1 MRKKQKK
8 FLVGFGV
15 VIVAIGYLIYTGVT
29 DATMYYLTASELD
42 TAITE
47 GNVDYGENMRLH
59 GRVLTGSIE
68 KGEVGSLQISF
79 IAHEGG
85 TQIPIVNTGVVPD
98 TFRDDSEVVLE
109 GGYGQNGTFTAHTLF
124 AKCPSKYESDQGYG
138 QYENLKPIPPES
150 STKS

>member
-79 IAHEGG
+79 IANEGG
-85 TQIPIVNTGVVPD
+85 TQIPIVYTGVVPGRMVHLQLTHCLPSAHLSMKVTKD
-98 TFRDDSEVVLE
+98 MANMRTSNQFRQNPRLSLEQISSELRCCLLE
-109 GGYGQNGTFTAHTLF
+109 
-124 AKCPSKYESDQGYG
+124 E
-138 QYENLKPIPPES
+138 
-150 STKS
+150 